1 MSELWGLTEE
11 QYAQLEGEVV
21 GLLARLLRADTSNP
35 PGDVTPA
42 VSVLEE
48 YFARNGITL
57 TLAGETPSLVNCVAR
72 LDGSG
77 GGSSLLLLGHTDV
90 VPADATEWTE
100 PPFSGLV
107 KDGYVWGRG
116 ALDMKNQVA
125 AQAVALVRLARRAAA
140 GETLRGDL
148 VFAATADEETGD
160 HCGAKWLLEHHPG
173 LVRTDFVI
181 NEGGFEMLE
190 MGERRLYTIHAGE
203 KGYAGCRI
211 VVHGRGGHGS
221 MPQHRGSV
229 AHGLAKIVLA
239 LEEYDPEVITTRTP
253 VEFIE
258 YAVADPQLRRRL
270 KDPVTARAALREL
283 VASDPDAARV
293 IEPQLGL
300 TFATTGIRL
309 GDWAV
314 NVIPSR
320 GAVIVDC
327 RLLPGQGEADVR
339 REVARAL
346 AGVAASWELEFLNCV
361 GSNQSPCQSV
371 LRDAIGATMRELVAN
386 ADVICAH
393 SSGFT
398 DSAHVRAAYP
408 GVVAYGF
415 TPFITEDGAAISP
428 RVHGRD
434 ERIAVR
440 DLVFQTVFSERLA
453 GRLLA

>member
-1 MSELWGLTEE
+1 MTERWGLTEG
-11 QYAQLEGEVV
+11 QYAQLEEEVV
-21 GLLARLLRADTSNP
+21 DLLSRLLRADTSNP
-35 PGDVTPA
+35 PGDVTAA

-48 YFARNGITL
+48 YFARNGIAL
-57 TLAGETPSLVNCVAR
+57 TLVGETPSTVNCVAR

-77 GGSSLLLLGHTDV
+77 GGPSLLLLGHTDV
-90 VPADATEWTE
+90 VPADATEWME

-125 AQAVALVRLARRAAA
+125 AQAVALMRLARRAAA

-160 HCGAKWLLEHHPG
+160 RCGARWLLEHHPD
-173 LVRTDFVI
+173 LLRADFVI
-181 NEGGFEMLE
+181 NEGGFEMLAL
-190 MGERRLYTIHAGE
+190 GERRLYTIHAGE

-211 VVHGRGGHGS
+211 VVRGRGGHGS

-229 AHGLAKIVLA
+229 AHSVAQIVLA
-239 LEEYDPEVITTRTP
+239 LEEYDPEVLTTRTP

-258 YAVADPQLRRRL
+258 HTVADPQLRRRL
-270 KDPVTARAALREL
+270 KDPATARAALREL
-283 VASDPDAARV
+283 AARDPDAARV

-346 AGVAASWELEFLNCV
+346 AGVAASWELEFLNFV
-361 GSNQSPCQSV
+361 GSNQSPSESA
-371 LRDAIGATMRELVAN
+371 LRDAIAATMGDLVVN
-386 ADVICAH
+386 ADVICGH

-398 DSAHVRAAYP
+398 DSAHFRAAFP

-415 TPFITEDGAAISP
+415 TPFIAEDGAAISP
-428 RVHGRD
+428 RIHGRD

-440 DLVFQTVFSERLA
+440 DLVFQVIFAERMA
-453 GRLLA
+453 HRLLA

>member
-1 MSELWGLTEE
+1 MSERWGLTEE
-11 QYAQLEGEVV
+11 QHAELEVEVV
-21 GLLARLLRADTSNP
+21 DLVSRLLRADTSNP

-42 VSVLEE
+42 VRVLEE
-48 YFARNGITL
+48 YFAGNGIAL
-57 TLAGETPSLVNCVAR
+57 TLVGETPELLNCVAR
-72 LDGSG
+72 LEGSG
-77 GGSSLLLLGHTDV
+77 GRPSLLLLGHTDV

-125 AQAVALVRLARRAAA
+125 AQAVALVRLARRVAA
-140 GETLRGDL
+140 GERLRGDL
-148 VFAATADEETGD
+148 VFAATADEETGNR
-160 HCGAKWLLEHHPG
+160 CGARWLLEHHPD

-181 NEGGFEMLE
+181 NEGGFDMLAI
-190 MGERRLYTIHAGE
+190 GERRLYTIHAGE

-229 AHGLAKIVLA
+229 AHGLAQVVLA
-239 LEEYDPEVITTRTP
+239 LEEYDPEVLTTRTP
-253 VEFIE
+253 VEFID
-258 YAVADPQLRRRL
+258 YVVADSQLRRRL
-270 KDPVTARAALREL
+270 KDPVTARSALREL
-283 VASDPDAARV
+283 AARDPDAARV

-320 GAVIVDC
+320 GAVILDC

-346 AGVAASWELEFLNCV
+346 DGVAASWELEFLNCV
-361 GSNQSPCQSV
+361 GSNQSPGESA
-371 LRDAIGATMRELVAN
+371 LRDAIGETMGDLVSN
-386 ADVICAH
+386 ADVICEH

-398 DSAHVRAAYP
+398 DSAHVRAAFP

-415 TPFITEDGAAISP
+415 TPFIAEDGAAISS
-428 RVHGRD
+428 RIHGRD

-440 DLVFQTVFSERLA
+440 DLIFQVVFAERMA
-453 GRLLA
+453 HKLLA